1 MIVADLGWQVQAD
14 LVSAFF
20 DRALAD
26 GACGVFV
33 HGSAALG
40 GWTPASDLDMLVTT
54 KRADGDWLGTG
65 RQLLAVLAPAP
76 LIELSVVTTAAAA
89 SPRPPWPFLLHVNQ
103 ADSRVVVDGGE
114 GDADLLM
121 HYLVA
126 RWSGIAISGP
136 PASAAFGAVPRES
149 ALRYLC
155 EELAWALEG
164 ADQRYAVLNA
174 CRALAYCEDGAV
186 LSKIDG
192 GAWALERSLC
202 SALVSSALAAQAR
215 GRDLGSSTLEA
226 RAFVEQCMA
235 VIRAQVSS

>member
-1 MIVADLGWQVQAD
+1 
-14 LVSAFF
+14 
-20 DRALAD
+20 
-26 GACGVFV
+26 
-33 HGSAALG
+33 
-40 GWTPASDLDMLVTT
+40 MLVTT
-54 KRADGDWLGTG
+54 ERADGDWLSAGS
-65 RQLLAVLAPAP
+65 QLLAVLAPAP
-76 LIELSVVTTAAAA
+76 LVELSVVTTGAAA
-89 SPRPPWPFLLHVNQ
+89 SPGHPWPFLLHVNQ
-103 ADSRVVVDGGE
+103 ADSRVVVDEGD

-126 RWSGIAISGP
+126 RSCGITISGP
-136 PASAAFGAVPRES
+136 SASAAFGAVPRET

-155 EELAWALEG
+155 KELAWALEG

-174 CRALAYCEDGAV
+174 CRALAYCEDGTV

-192 GAWALERSLC
+192 GAWALEHRVG

-215 GRDLGSSTLEA
+215 GRDLGPSTPEA